1 MIMMSMITSDS
12 KTIRVLQQVFPNLDE
27 AGLLSLADAA
37 VSELYTAEEIICYQ
51 GEVGN
56 SLFVLAE
63 GETAVLV
70 NADSGST
77 IQVNTVTAPN
87 YFGEMALLVD
97 DTERSATIQ
106 AITDCQVLTIGRE
119 AFQQVMDSN
128 PTLLRRLAHQI
139 TEHMRNNDRMVI
151 SELRDKNQELARA
164 YEHLAAQEQMRREFV
179 TTLSHEL
186 RTPLTSIQGFLQLI
200 NRGMLKGDS
209 LPVALD
215 SITRNVE
222 QLVSLT
228 NNLLVLYEMQLTS
241 PEYTDIVL
249 ADLLMSAMRKVQENM
264 DTAVENVS
272 IEIAPNMPIIRGDM
286 AGLTLAVHA
295 LIENAI
301 KFSLPDTPVT
311 VRASMRGAEQVRI
324 EVEDQGVGIPLKA
337 QEKIFEPFYRL
348 ENRQPSHTQ
357 QLYAGVGIGLSIA
370 KFIVEQH
377 RGHIEVNSTPQSGS
391 IFAICMPVN
400 GTAVG

>member
-1 MIMMSMITSDS
+1 MIDMTTSDP
-12 KTIRVLQQVFPNLDE
+12 KTMQVLEQVFPNLDE
-27 AGLLSLADAA
+27 AGRVSLAEAA
-37 VSELYTAEEIICYQ
+37 VSELYAAQEIICYQ

-63 GETAVLV
+63 GNAAVLV
-70 NADSGST
+70 NAASDSM
-77 IQVNTVTAPN
+77 IQVNSVTAPN

-106 AITDCQVLTIGRE
+106 AITDCHVLTIDRE

-151 SELRDKNQELARA
+151 SELRSKNQELAQTYA
-164 YEHLAAQEQMRREFV
+164 HLAAQEQMRREFV

-209 LPVALD
+209 LPVALA

-222 QLVSLT
+222 QLVGLT

-249 ADLLMSAMRKVQENM
+249 ADLLMSAMRKVQENLS
-264 DTAVENVS
+264 TAVDNVA
-272 IEIAPNMPIIRGDM
+272 IEISPQMPIIRGDM

-301 KFSLPDTPVT
+301 KFSQLDSPVT
-311 VRASMRGAEQVRI
+311 VRASMRGVDQVRI
-324 EVEDQGVGIPLKA
+324 EVEDEGVGIPIGA

-348 ENRQPSHTQ
+348 ENRQPSHTH
-357 QLYAGVGIGLSIA
+357 QLFAGVGIGLSIA

-377 RGHIEVNSTPQSGS
+377 LGHIEVQSSENEGS
-391 IFAICMPVN
+391 LFTICIPIH
-400 GTAVG
+400 GA

>member
-1 MIMMSMITSDS
+1 MNEAQTRM
-12 KTIRVLQQVFPNLDE
+12 VLHTVFPNLDE
-27 AGLLSLADAA
+27 AGLTSLCHTA
-37 VSELYTAEEIICYQ
+37 VSELYQAEMIICHQ
-51 GEVGN
+51 GEIGN

-63 GETAVLV
+63 GEAAVLITAASDSHIHV
-70 NADSGST
+70 NN
-77 IQVNTVTAPN
+77 ITAPN

-106 AITDCQVLTIGRE
+106 AITDCHVLSIDRE
-119 AFQQVMDSN
+119 AFQRVMDSN

-139 TEHMRNNDRMVI
+139 TEHMRNNDRTVI
-151 SELRDKNQELARA
+151 NELRDKNAELATA
-164 YEHLAAQEQMRREFV
+164 YGHLAAQEQMRREFV

-200 NRGMLKGDS
+200 NAGMVKGDS

-215 SITRNVE
+215 SITRNVS
-222 QLVSLT
+222 QLVGLT

-249 ADLLMSAMRKVQENM
+249 ADLLMSAMHKVQENKNLN
-264 DTAVENVS
+264 TAVSNVS
-272 IEIAPNMPIIRGDM
+272 IEISPQMPIICGDM

-311 VRASMRGAEQVRI
+311 VRASMRGYDQVRI
-324 EVEDQGVGIPLKA
+324 EVEDEGVGIPAEA
-337 QEKIFEPFYRL
+337 QERVFEPFYRL
-348 ENRQPSHTQ
+348 ENKQPSQAQ
-357 QLYAGVGIGLSIA
+357 QLFAGVGIGLSIA

-377 RGHIEVNSTPQSGS
+377 GGRIELESEPQRGSTFS
-391 IFAICMPVN
+391 ICMPVD
-400 GTAVG
+400 GTAVSAGR